1 MKFLDPDFSDRAGIE
16 QGFSEF
22 LVGRIFEL
30 TKKNAAARKKDINRR
45 IAEVYR
51 RQENDTKHIIHLIT
65 ENSENMS
72 EEQAAEIGM
81 VGLS

>member
-1 MKFLDPDFSDRAGIE
+1 ML
-16 QGFSEF
+16 
-22 LVGRIFEL
+22 LVSRIFEL